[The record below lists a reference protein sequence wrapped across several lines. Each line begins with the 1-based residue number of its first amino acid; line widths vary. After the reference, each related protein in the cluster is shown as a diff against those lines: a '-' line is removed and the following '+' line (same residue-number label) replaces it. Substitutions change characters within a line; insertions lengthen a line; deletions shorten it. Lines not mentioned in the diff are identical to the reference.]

1 MGAIRG
7 EYGANMGAVLP
18 IKEKRPA
25 ARCFGFDKIAIE
37 FSGFDN
43 RRLAGGRTSER
54 LPRCDERARAA
65 AYLRKSRIF

>member
-18 IKEKRPA
+18 IKEKLPA

-37 FSGFDN
+37 FSGFDVWG
-43 RRLAGGRTSER
+43 LAIT
-54 LPRCDERARAA
+54 AQV
-65 AYLRKSRIF
+65 

>member
-18 IKEKRPA
+18 INEKRPA

-37 FSGFDN
+37 FSCFDN

-54 LPRCDERARAA
+54 LLRCDERAEPQLISAKA
-65 AYLRKSRIF
+65 VFF